1 MQKLRFVRYKGKVL
15 RLPSWV
21 KFLVVTAS
29 GSIQGWNIRPS
40 VQWRDEE
47 WAGDHCLARV
57 EEFGKLTQAEDIQ
70 NWKSSLEL
78 ISNLP
83 ILGTTTITE
92 IPSTSKKEDSVG
104 LPSATARAN
113 QFLTLGTLITIVATI
128 GAIANIIGSFN

>member
-1 MQKLRFVRYKGKVL
+1 MQKLNFVKYKGQVL

-29 GSIQGWNIRPS
+29 GSIQGWNIRPN
-40 VQWRDEE
+40 VLWRDEE
-47 WAGDHCLARV
+47 WAGDNCLARV

-70 NWKSSLEL
+70 TWESSLEL
-78 ISNLP
+78 VSNLP

-92 IPSTSKKEDSVG
+92 IPSTSKADSVG

-113 QFLTLGTLITIVATI
+113 QFFTLGTLVTIVVTI
-128 GAIANIIGSFN
+128 GAIANIIGAFN